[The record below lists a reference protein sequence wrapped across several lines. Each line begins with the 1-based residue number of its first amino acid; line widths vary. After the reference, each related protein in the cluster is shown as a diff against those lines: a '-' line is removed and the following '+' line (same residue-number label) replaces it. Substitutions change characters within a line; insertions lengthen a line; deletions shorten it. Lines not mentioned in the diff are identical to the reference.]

1 MNSHKIK
8 TYILVLGL
16 YIALNSLS
24 SVQAQVADFAVTP
37 SRIDLMIKPNK
48 KVIMSFKVTNYGD
61 PATFTPRV
69 MNAVADSEE
78 GNLTFSKSFKTPAT
92 FTFQNDRREIGEP
105 VFLKTNET
113 ISIPVT
119 LETGGGE
126 QKDYYYYFVTEMQ
139 PRANHEGKTAAQL
152 QPRIGAPII
161 LTLTNIAEREL
172 KGSIAVFRV
181 KPDYSFNLFGREFN
195 LVETGSAVPVYLSV
209 SNTGSNFITP
219 TGKIS
224 VKSQFGPMAEHPVLP
239 RNIYAQSPRLIL
251 TKSSYERYCPEK
263 DNCRRFSLLLNGF
276 LIGKYDL
283 AASMNLGG
291 DSSKSFKSVSFIAF
305 PFKPVAASIFFL
317 AIYVLFRHHKNGRR
331 KK

>member
-1 MNSHKIK
+1 MNSLRFKNGI
-8 TYILVLGL
+8 IVLGL
-16 YIALNSLS
+16 CVALNSITG
-24 SVQAQVADFAVTP
+24 VQAQVSDFAVTP
-37 SRIDLMIKPNK
+37 SRIDLMIKPNQ

-69 MNAVADSEE
+69 MNAVTDSEE
-78 GNLTFSKSFKTPAT
+78 GNLMLSKSFKTPAT

-105 VFLKTNET
+105 VFVKTNET

-152 QPRIGAPII
+152 QSRIGTPII
-161 LTLTNIAEREL
+161 LTLTNTAEREL

-195 LVETGSAVPVYLSV
+195 LVETGSSVPVYLNI
-209 SNTGSNFITP
+209 SNTGSNVFSP

-224 VKSQFGPMAEHPVLP
+224 VKSQFGPMAEYPILT
-239 RNIYAQSPRLIL
+239 RNIYAQSPRLML
-251 TKSSYERYCPEK
+251 TKNSYERYCPEK
-263 DNCRRFSLLLNGF
+263 DNCRRFSHLLNGF

-283 AASMNLGG
+283 TASMNLGG

-305 PFKPVAASIFFL
+305 PFKPVAASLFFL
-317 AIYVLFRHHKNGRR
+317 ALYVLFRHRKNGHR